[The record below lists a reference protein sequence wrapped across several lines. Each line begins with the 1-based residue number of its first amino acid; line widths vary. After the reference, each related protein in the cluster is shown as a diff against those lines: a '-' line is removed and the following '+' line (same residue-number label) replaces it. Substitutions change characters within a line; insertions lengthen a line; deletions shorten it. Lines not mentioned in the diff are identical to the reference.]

1 VAKVLTGRSRTETAR
16 WLSFRAH
23 YGFEAFYCQPGPEG
37 AHEKGGIEGEI
48 GRFRRRW
55 FVPVPQA
62 ASLAELNARLAEAD
76 AAEDARHVAGRPAT
90 VGEEFAAERG
100 RLLPL
105 PPEPF
110 ATAAVIWPRV
120 DRYARISVGKCRY
133 SVPARLIGSRV
144 RVMLSANELRVFDGA
159 RLTATHPRLI
169 AAGDE
174 HVELDHYLEILVR
187 KPGAL
192 PGAAALAQARTAGV
206 FTSAHEA
213 FWAAARARHGD
224 AAGTRALIEVLLLH
238 RRMPPAQVIAGI
250 QAALTAGSCSADVVA
265 VEARKHAAALSGGDS
280 QAAWPALARP
290 ARSRAAVVTLP
301 RRAAA
306 LPPDGRPAPS
316 VAAYDQLL
324 APPAGEGGA

>member
-1 VAKVLTGRSRTETAR
+1 
-16 WLSFRAH
+16 
-23 YGFEAFYCQPGPEG
+23 
-37 AHEKGGIEGEI
+37 
-48 GRFRRRW
+48 
-55 FVPVPQA
+55 
-62 ASLAELNARLAEAD
+62 
-76 AAEDARHVAGRPAT
+76 
-90 VGEEFAAERG
+90 
-100 RLLPL
+100 
-105 PPEPF
+105 
-110 ATAAVIWPRV
+110 
-120 DRYARISVGKCRY
+120 
-133 SVPARLIGSRV
+133 
-144 RVMLSANELRVFDGA
+144 
-159 RLTATHPRLI
+159 
-169 AAGDE
+169 
-174 HVELDHYLEILVR
+174 
-187 KPGAL
+187 
-192 PGAAALAQARTAGV
+192 LAQARTAGV
-206 FTSAHEA
+206 FTSVHDA

>member
-1 VAKVLTGRSRTETAR
+1 MLNSRET
-16 WLSFRAH
+16 
-23 YGFEAFYCQPGPEG
+23 GFEAFYCQPGPEG

-55 FVPVPQA
+55 FVPVPRA

-76 AAEDARHVAGRPAT
+76 AAEDARHIAGRAASI
-90 VGEEFAAERG
+90 GQDFAAERG
-100 RLLPL
+100 LLLPL

-110 ATAAVIWPRV
+110 ATAAVLWPRV

-144 RVMLSANELRVFDGA
+144 RVMLSANELRVLDGS
-159 RLTATHPRLI
+159 RLAAVHPRLI

-174 HVELDHYLEILVR
+174 HLELDHYLEILVR

-192 PGAAALAQARTAGV
+192 PGSAALAQARAAGA

-224 AAGTRALIEVLLLH
+224 GAGTKALIEVLLLH
-238 RRMPPAQVIAGI
+238 RRMPAAQVIAGMT
-250 QAALTAGSCSADVVA
+250 AALGAGSCSPDVVA
-265 VEARKHAAALSGGDS
+265 VEARKHAAATPGPAAGPSWRRRSRGARVRRSSPCRPGGTRS
-280 QAAWPALARP
+280 RRTP
-290 ARSRAAVVTLP
+290 ARRRRWLP
-301 RRAAA
+301 TTSCS
-306 LPPDGRPAPS
+306 PDGKEARDGPGRPR
-316 VAAYDQLL
+316 
-324 APPAGEGGA
+324 